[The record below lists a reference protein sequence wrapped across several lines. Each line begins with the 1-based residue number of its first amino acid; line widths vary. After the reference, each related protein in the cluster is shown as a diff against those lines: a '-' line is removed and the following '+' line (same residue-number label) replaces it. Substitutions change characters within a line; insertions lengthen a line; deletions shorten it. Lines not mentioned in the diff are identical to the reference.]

1 MGFNSGFKGLMVNV
15 RLQILVGSSQT
26 KTLSFTY
33 PYTEQ
38 SKGVKSG
45 DRGGQAIVPPRPVQA
60 TKGQLIHNKFQQ
72 TDFTTLK

>member
-1 MGFNSGFKGLMVNV
+1 MVTAV
-15 RLQILVGSSQT
+15 SVIGACRSSRFAGRGGT
-26 KTLSFTY
+26 KTLSLTY
-33 PYTEQ
+33 PRTE
-38 SKGVKSG
+38 KFRDVKSG